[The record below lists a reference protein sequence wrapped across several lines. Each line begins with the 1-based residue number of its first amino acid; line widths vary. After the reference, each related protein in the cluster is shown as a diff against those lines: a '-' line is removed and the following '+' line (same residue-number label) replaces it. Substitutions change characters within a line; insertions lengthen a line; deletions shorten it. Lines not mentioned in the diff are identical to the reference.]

1 MRESELYQ
9 KAVGIIKGDKQL
21 AINLAKRL
29 FSGEKLEDHQFFLSW
44 CAYLWF
50 VQIHGKSSD
59 EEIAKLQFDNEI
71 LGKTFSHL
79 IIVAP
84 PGIMGAYKKFFRS
97 FNVVFIEDDKQLSQT
112 LHQEIKK
119 ISGDILVLFSNR
131 KTQEKWSSILAN
143 KGGAHHV
150 VTLSSPANLP
160 AHVNFYRLKQQVSLL
175 VGENVKYGSVS
186 NTFKHN

>member
-9 KAVGIIKGDKQL
+9 KAVRIIKGDKQL

-59 EEIAKLQFDNEI
+59 EEITKLQFDNEI
-71 LGKTFSHL
+71 LGKTFSQL

-84 PGIMGAYKKFFRS
+84 PGIMGAYKKFFQS
-97 FNVVFIEDDKQLSQT
+97 FNVIFIEDNRKLFQKLNQV
-112 LHQEIKK
+112 IKE
-119 ISGDILVLFSNR
+119 ISGDTLVLFSNR
-131 KTQEKWSSILAN
+131 KTQETWSSILAN
-143 KGGAHHV
+143 KGGAYHV
-150 VTLSSPANLP
+150 ATLSSPANLP
-160 AHVNFYRLKQQVSLL
+160 ANVNFSQLKQQVSLL
-175 VGENVKYGSVS
+175 MA
-186 NTFKHN
+186 